1 MFIAN
6 ENKSLLTNFD
16 AEIYL
21 RSKPV
26 GYKGHKIYF
35 IIKYFH
41 FHFPIIK
48 SWKVKKKPVK

>member
-26 GYKGHKIYF
+26 GYKGHKI
-35 IIKYFH
+35 
-41 FHFPIIK
+41 
-48 SWKVKKKPVK
+48 

>member
-26 GYKGHKIYF
+26 GYKGHTNLFYNKLF
-35 IIKYFH
+35 SFSFSNH
-41 FHFPIIK
+41 
-48 SWKVKKKPVK
+48 